1 MKNLRTASKMVTSDE
16 GQEVVIW
23 GEICGRICT
32 CAPLYVLELERIM
45 ISGDE
50 HVAPELFPRTF
61 SCGHHLYLNV
71 NKIAF

>member
-1 MKNLRTASKMVTSDE
+1 MKVRKWSSGAKSVE
-16 GQEVVIW
+16 EFVPVP
-23 GEICGRICT
+23 
-32 CAPLYVLELERIM
+32 PLYVLELEPIM